1 MARKR
6 MIDPSFWTDEKLG
19 ECTIQE
25 RLLFMGLISNADD
38 EGYGR
43 ANPKLLKSLI
53 FPYDDLRASDLE
65 KWLSHLGGLHMVVL
79 YEYNGQTYYNLP
91 NFLRHQT
98 INRPTETSFPK
109 LDSEGVVILNEYSMS
124 THGVLTPKRKEENRI
139 EKEEKKKEF
148 IAPSLEEIK
157 KYVLDKKLNVD
168 ADKFYNYFTEGN
180 WVDSKGNK
188 VKNWK
193 QKILTWNG
201 YSSNEKKEKPQNRY
215 QSNESQYSNLDKF
228 IL

>member
-201 YSSNEKKEKPQNRY
+201 YSSNDKKEKPQNRY
-215 QSNESQYSNLDKF
+215 QSNDSQYSNLDKF
-228 IL
+228 YL

>member
-215 QSNESQYSNLDKF
+215 QSNDSQYSNLDKF